1 MTEAEIFAMRIGI
14 TGLIISVFSVSFG
27 MVSAYIAGL
36 WLFLKR
42 APLSLRLLAF
52 GLLSAGLLFMAIL
65 TWGLHALLLGTDQ
78 AWARLASPSTGILTF
93 GGARP
98 DYLHG
103 LTLYEGGALLG
114 LLSFAGIY
122 AALAYLTF
130 WYDWSDD

>member
-1 MTEAEIFAMRIGI
+1 MSEAEILAMRIGI

-52 GLLSAGLLFMAIL
+52 GLLSVGLLFMGIL

-78 AWARLASPSTGILTF
+78 AWRKLPNPSTGILTF
-93 GGARP
+93 GGAQP
-98 DYLHG
+98 EYLHG
-103 LTLYEGGALLG
+103 LTLYQCGALLG
-114 LLSFAGIY
+114 VLSFVGIY
-122 AALAYLTF
+122 GALAYLTF
-130 WYDWSDD
+130 WYTWAEE